1 MNTTSPVPLPAQ
13 LTPLSPDQFTGP
25 SGTGGTATTTGT
37 PPTVVS
43 FTASDR
49 ATLQTAR
56 ELLSEARAKLA
67 SADQNVKAAGLQ
79 QIVAVHSYL
88 IGFCDGRGLINTAP
102 VKPGFES
109 IFGDY
114 AKPDLDTA
122 LDELDAALAGMLA
135 ADETRMPAALQ
146 GALGDALIGLGTG
159 LVAGGLLAL
168 LI

>member
-67 SADQNVKAAGLQ
+67 SADQNGKAAGLQ

-88 IGFCDGRGLINTAP
+88 IGFCDGR
-102 VKPGFES
+102 
-109 IFGDY
+109 
-114 AKPDLDTA
+114 
-122 LDELDAALAGMLA
+122 ALAGMLA